1 MSKKALSIGCLWL
14 LALVAGVLQGCSTTK
29 VLSPDEARLVE
40 NKIVITNDPSYNS
53 SGLAP
58 YIKQKSNHYVFG
70 KWHPGLYIYNWQNGK
85 GKGWDRFCQKI
96 GQEPVVFDESL
107 IEDSVESILDHL
119 RYQGYYYS
127 TVEPRIRDTNQLAR
141 VKYDVTLGK
150 QFPIRSIDY
159 QVRDTILAGLMAS
172 DSANFTVVPG
182 DYLSEENL
190 ELESERLSSHFRNN
204 GYWGF
209 SKNYFFFYADT
220 TTHPDQA
227 DLIVKLENYT
237 RNESEDAAREHRRY
251 TIGNVALMPQPGMRV
266 REKFLQNLNQLK
278 PGELYSE
285 EKINQVYARYS
296 SIPLFSSV
304 NMMLRESDYDST
316 AVDCRIL
323 LQQARL
329 QSIKLNLEGSF
340 NSTGLFGVTPSLSY
354 SHKNL
359 FGGGEVFSLGFRGNF
374 QFMFKNPTRATELA
388 VTTGLKI
395 PWYPDF
401 MNKMPFINLPQMD
414 INFAYNYQNRPEYT
428 RNIVTGKFGF
438 NWNIA
443 KKFYYQLYPVQ
454 LSAVNAT
461 RLDSTFIANL
471 RDPYLKNSF
480 RSHLDL
486 GGGGTFYF
494 STNTSVN
501 PKVTY
506 FYTRLQYDVSGN
518 LATLLGKTGIF
529 KKGEHGEN
537 LIAGIP
543 YAQYVRAEVQAVGTF
558 RMGNMDQY
566 ALAVR
571 ALAGAGYAYGN
582 SVALPFEK
590 LFYAGGASSMRGWR
604 ARAVGPGM
612 APRDTS
618 FAIANQS
625 GDMHLEANVEMRF
638 PLFWKLEGAVFADIG
653 NVWNIR
659 ADDLDGASR
668 DPRSIFS
675 FKNLFRSTAAD
686 VGLGARVDL
695 GMVLIRFDLG
705 MKVYDP
711 SVQEWMGLNEW
722 FHGNYAFHFGIG
734 YPF

>member
-1 MSKKALSIGCLWL
+1 MKRIGILLICFWL
-14 LALVAGVLQGCSTTK
+14 AAGCSTTR
-29 VLSPDEARLVE
+29 VLAPDESRLAE
-40 NKIVITNDPSYNS
+40 NKVIITNDMTYNPAN
-53 SGLAP
+53 LTP
-58 YIKQKSNHYVFG
+58 YIKQKPNG
-70 KWHPGLYIYNWQNGK
+70 KWQPMLFVYNWQNGK
-85 GKGWDRFCQKI
+85 GKGWDRFCQKL
-96 GQEPVVFDESL
+96 GQPPVVFDPDL
-107 IEDSVESILDHL
+107 VEDSVESMLDHL

-127 TVEPRIRDTNQLAR
+127 TIEPKTTEKKQIAKVE
-141 VKYDVTLGK
+141 YDVTLGK
-150 QFPIRSIDY
+150 QFPIRDIEY
-159 QVRDTILAGLMAS
+159 QVRDTALAALMAS
-172 DSANFTVVPG
+172 DSAHFTVQRG

-190 ELESERLSSHFRNN
+190 ESESERLSAYFRNN

-237 RNESEDAAREHRRY
+237 RNEKEENAREHRRY

-266 REKFLQNLNQLK
+266 RQKFLHNLNQLQ
-278 PGELYSE
+278 PGEPYSE
-285 EKINQVYARYS
+285 EKINQVYNRFS

-304 NMMLRESDYDST
+304 NMMLRESDYDSS

-329 QSIKLNLEGSF
+329 QSVKVNLEGSF

-374 QFMFKNPTRATELA
+374 QFMFSSPTRATELA

-401 MNKMPFINLPQMD
+401 IQRMPFINLPQMD

-428 RNIVTGKFGF
+428 RNIVTGKYGF
-438 NWNIA
+438 SWNIG
-443 KKFYYQLYPVQ
+443 KRFYYQVYPVQ

-461 RLDSTFIANL
+461 RLDSTFIANIH
-471 RDPYLKNSF
+471 DPYLKNSF
-480 RSHLDL
+480 RSHLDV
-486 GGGGTFYF
+486 GGGGTFYYT
-494 STNTSVN
+494 TNTAVN
-501 PKVTY
+501 PKTTY

-518 LATLLGKTGIF
+518 VPSLLGLTGIF

-558 RMGNMDQY
+558 RIGEMSQY

-582 SVALPFEK
+582 SMSLPFEK

-604 ARAVGPGM
+604 ARSVGPGM

-625 GDMHLEANVEMRF
+625 GDMHLETNIEMRF
-638 PLFWKLEGAVFADIG
+638 PMFWKLEGAVFADIG
-653 NVWNIR
+653 NVWNIGS
-659 ADDLDGASR
+659 AHVEGESR
-668 DPRSIFS
+668 DPSSLFS
-675 FKNLFRSTAAD
+675 FKNLFRSTAANI
-686 VGLGARVDL
+686 GLGARVDL
-695 GMVLIRFDLG
+695 GMVLIRFDMGL
-705 MKVYDP
+705 KVYDP
-711 SVQEWMGLNEW
+711 ALQEWMGINDW
-722 FHGNYAFHFGIG
+722 FQGNYAFHFGIG